1 MQHKRA
7 RLEYTGG
14 HVRYGYRVAGDG
26 VSLVPDDAEQEVIS
40 AALEYRAEGL
50 SLRRTAERLEQRG
63 FVTRRG
69 RRFSAKAVRT
79 LVKQSENT

>member
-7 RLEYTGG
+7 QLEYTGG
-14 HVRYGYRVAGDG
+14 RVRYGYRVAGDG

-50 SLRRTAERLEQRG
+50 SLRRIADRLEEHG
-63 FVTRRG
+63 FASRTG
-69 RRFSAKAVRT
+69 RRFSPASIRT
-79 LVKQSENT
+79 IVKQSENT